1 MSDIINGRV
10 EKLQSQLDTVERII
24 NEASFR
30 HGDQTLGE
38 AALVVDDVYREIAA
52 FTEGKA

>member
-10 EKLQSQLDTVERII
+10 EKLQSQLDTVERLI
-24 NEASFR
+24 NEAAFR
-30 HGDQTLGE
+30 HGDPTLGE

-52 FTEGKA
+52 LTEGKA